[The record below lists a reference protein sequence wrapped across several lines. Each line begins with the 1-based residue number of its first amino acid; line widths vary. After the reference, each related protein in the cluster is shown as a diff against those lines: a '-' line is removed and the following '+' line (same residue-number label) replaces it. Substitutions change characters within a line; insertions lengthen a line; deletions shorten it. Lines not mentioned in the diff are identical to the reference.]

1 MHSTKRRNLVSIAL
15 AGGAA
20 LILAFSWPGA
30 QAADNA
36 KKPAAASSASPQAA
50 VTPAVPPK
58 FDPRHVPLGID
69 GIHDPANPSIV
80 YLQEP
85 SEALRDL
92 PVDKAGNHVN
102 WVLALDG
109 GFIEPRKGLRPDT
122 LMNSVNMD
130 VVMDRT
136 ASMPN
141 VVFPHRQHTQW
152 LACTNCHTA
161 IFLPKRDGNPVT
173 MYAILNGQ
181 YCGVCHGKVAFPITD
196 CFRCHNRP
204 RDPRSLFK

>member
-1 MHSTKRRNLVSIAL
+1 MLSAKRRILASIAL

-20 LILAFSWPGA
+20 LLLAFAQPFA
-30 QAADNA
+30 QAAEPA
-36 KKPAAASSASPQAA
+36 KKSAA
-50 VTPAVPPK
+50 VPTAPAPAPAPNLDLKHPP
-58 FDPRHVPLGID
+58 LAMD
-69 GIHDPANPSIV
+69 GIHDPANPSIQF
-80 YLQEP
+80 LQEP
-85 SEALRDL
+85 SEALKDL
-92 PVDKAGNHVN
+92 PQDKAGNIVN
-102 WVLALDG
+102 WVQALDG
-109 GFIEPRKGLRPDT
+109 GFIEPRKGLRPET
-122 LMNSVNMD
+122 LMNSINMD
-130 VVMDRT
+130 VLMDRT

-141 VVFPHRQHTQW
+141 VLFPHRQHTQW

-196 CFRCHNRP
+196 CFRCHNKA